1 MIEAALYLLVLFQL
15 KHWYIDFVDQ
25 SMDEV
30 HSKGNY
36 GEWLGIRHSLKHGIG
51 TAVCV
56 WAVVGAPYIVFA
68 LLIGFIDM
76 VIHYHTDWAKMNW
89 GNRDIQT
96 PQFWNHLGLDQMVHQ
111 ITYIVLAYMVV
122 V

>member
-25 SMDEV
+25 SIDEV